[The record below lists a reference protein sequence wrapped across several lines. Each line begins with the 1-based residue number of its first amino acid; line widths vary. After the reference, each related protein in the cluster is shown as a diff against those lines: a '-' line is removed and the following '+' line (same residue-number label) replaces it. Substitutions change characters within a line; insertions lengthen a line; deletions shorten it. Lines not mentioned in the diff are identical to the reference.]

1 MVSMVLSK
9 AERRE
14 AKLMRTSAWGC
25 FFMASAMFLY
35 TVKIENNVFLDAKFT
50 LWGFLQVKT
59 LFCSLQK
66 SSHVSKT
73 WIFHETACTSYTL
86 PTGVCTKKNF
96 FYFTIFLINPLYSY
110 LEQGFL
116 YAPSKT
122 FAYDLLWKKK
132 EVLIYMFYEYIQN
145 KGNTCTIISKV

>member
-35 TVKIENNVFLDAKFT
+35 TVKIENNVFLDVKFT

-59 LFCSLQK
+59 LFCSLQR

-96 FYFTIFLINPLYSY
+96 FYFTIFLIIPYIHTWNKDFFMP
-110 LEQGFL
+110 
-116 YAPSKT
+116 PVK
-122 FAYDLLWKKK
+122 LLLMISSEKKRSFNIH
-132 EVLIYMFYEYIQN
+132 VLRIYT
-145 KGNTCTIISKV
+145 K

>member
-59 LFCSLQK
+59 LFCSLQR

-73 WIFHETACTSYTL
+73 WIFHETMHVLVIHCTYS
-86 PTGVCTKKNF
+86 VCTKKNF

-122 FAYDLLWKKK
+122 FAYDLLWKKRRSFNIH
-132 EVLIYMFYEYIQN
+132 VLRIYT
-145 KGNTCTIISKV
+145 K